1 MINSNRLMTL
11 LLHPPQV
18 EDVRNILRGEP
29 GTLVNIQF
37 ERDGVKGVQD
47 VTMPRAIVRLRDVKL
62 ATLVGKKSDGIGS
75 IFLSGF
81 AQSAGNEVRGAILE
95 LEQAAIDA
103 SDGSHSLKGLLI
115 DLRGNPGG
123 LLTSAVDVASL
134 LVPNGSD
141 IVSAK
146 GRGFPGT

>member
-1 MINSNRLMTL
+1 MRAGDKLKQVDDLVVTSTTT
-11 LLHPPQV
+11 V

-62 ATLVGKKSDGIGS
+62 ATLVGKKSDGIGYIS
-75 IFLSGF
+75 LSGF
-81 AQSAGNEVRGAILE
+81 AQSAGNEVWGAILE

-103 SDGSHSLKGLLI
+103 SDGSHSLKGNRRCVRAWILSELQET
-115 DLRGNPGG
+115 G
-123 LLTSAVDVASL
+123 
-134 LVPNGSD
+134 
-141 IVSAK
+141 
-146 GRGFPGT
+146 